1 MYRGVNPMITVSLLH
16 SIPVNVNAHIKTILA
31 STTGQEKLQCEHNV
45 QTSWKVKSKPVANP
59 FFFLQD
65 KHSNP
70 DIKNKD
76 LTRL

>member
-31 STTGQEKLQCEHNV
+31 STNGQEKLQCEHYV

-70 DIKNKD
+70 DIKNIKI
-76 LTRL
+76 